1 MFENNELIE
10 QAKQESKII
19 ADKRKEMI
27 AERNLVI
34 ENALKEGK
42 KLYGIEDIA
51 KNVGID
57 QDIASNPQFMND
69 FAEVINKI
77 NLQEK
82 YKNNVS
88 KNIESLSEVM
98 DTIKKENIHLNS
110 TFNETQ
116 TMKTINLIKNQN
128 KIQKIENA
136 QEVNIGTTSIGKTYI
151 YIENGNMIIQD
162 KLNGKIKT
170 VNYKKDEQINLI
182 VEETNDIG
190 MVSTTKYNQDGYN
203 SLYTYEPTSLK

>member
-77 NLQEK
+77 SLQEK

-88 KNIESLSEVM
+88 SNIESLNDVM
-98 DTIKKENIHLNS
+98 DTIKNENIYLNS
-110 TFNETQ
+110 TFTETQ

>member
-77 NLQEK
+77 SLQEK

-88 KNIESLSEVM
+88 SNIESLNDVM
-98 DTIKKENIHLNS
+98 DTIKNENIYLNS
-110 TFNETQ
+110 TFTETQ

-128 KIQKIENA
+128 KIKKIENA